1 MVEAPSSRDGPSESS
16 NPSAPTKRIKTVK
29 QALREF
35 ERVFKAAMAGKRI
48 KRSVGVFWVS
58 NEAWREW
65 FRGRG
70 KRR

>member
-1 MVEAPSSRDGPSESS
+1 
-16 NPSAPTKRIKTVK
+16 
-29 QALREF
+29 LREF